1 MKIQNKKKL
10 IKKMINI
17 YKKIWIIKIY
27 LIDEYKQKKQIIF
40 LSKIWNYLF
49 KRQARF
55 VYYIHKLIFLILLEL
70 KKKNYLLYLFL
81 LQL

>member
-27 LIDEYKQKKQIIF
+27 SIDEYKQKKTNNF
-40 LSKIWNYLF
+40 SEKNMKLF
-49 KRQARF
+49 
-55 VYYIHKLIFLILLEL
+55 I
-70 KKKNYLLYLFL
+70 
-81 LQL
+81 